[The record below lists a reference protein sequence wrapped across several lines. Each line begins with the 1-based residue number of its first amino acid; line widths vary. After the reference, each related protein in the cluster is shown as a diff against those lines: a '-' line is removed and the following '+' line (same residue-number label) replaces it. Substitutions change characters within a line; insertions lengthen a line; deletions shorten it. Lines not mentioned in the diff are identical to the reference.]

1 MKHPYKWLS
10 AIIIAVLCSSTAFAI
25 DAHTLWTKLN
35 FPDPN
40 FMQTRQLA
48 LQNPNLLEEII
59 FYSDMNGDTSGARAN
74 SLELLDECADTGR
87 ITQAHFFDLTLR
99 LYNQIGSI
107 AHPSR
112 LNSSKNHIKGVL
124 ACFGNKPNYPIS
136 QQFTGFS
143 TLMNSMSTAGLIRNN
158 GIINSLNQKIDN
170 AKKSLEKK
178 NNNAKKTAIN
188 HIEAAINELNAQR
201 GNQIT
206 EDAHKI
212 LTQYCQN
219 LITKIQ
225 KTN

>member
-1 MKHPYKWLS
+1 MQHFYKWLS
-10 AIIIAVLCSSTAFAI
+10 VIIIAILCSSTAFAI

-40 FMQTRQLA
+40 FMATRQLA

-74 SLELLDECADTGR
+74 SLELLNECAEKGV
-87 ITQAHFFDLTLR
+87 ITKSHYFDVILR

-112 LNSSKNHIKGVL
+112 LARSKGHIMGVL
-124 ACFGNKPNYPIS
+124 SCFCNESNYPIS
-136 QQFTGFS
+136 QQFTGFPA
-143 TLMNSMSTAGLIRNN
+143 LMNSMSTAGLIRNN

>member
-1 MKHPYKWLS
+1 MKHFNKWFLS
-10 AIIIAVLCSSTAFAI
+10 VVISILCSSNAFAI

-40 FMQTRQLA
+40 FMQTRRLA
-48 LQNPNLLEEII
+48 LQNPNLLENIV
-59 FYSDMNGDTSGARAN
+59 FYSDMNGDTSGARFN
-74 SLELLDECADTGR
+74 CLQLLKECGEKGI
-87 ITQAHFFDLTLR
+87 ITPAHFFDISFR
-99 LYNQIGSI
+99 LYNQMASI

-112 LNSSKNHIKGVL
+112 LNDSKNYVKGAVASFL
-124 ACFGNKPNYPIS
+124 SQEAFPIA

-201 GNQIT
+201 GNQIS

-212 LTQYCQN
+212 LSQYCQN
-219 LITKIQ
+219 LISKIQ

>member
-1 MKHPYKWLS
+1 MKYSYKYFLTTVL
-10 AIIIAVLCSSTAFAI
+10 ALLCSSSVYAI
-25 DAHTLWTKLN
+25 DAHTLWSKLN

-48 LQNPNLLEEII
+48 LQNPSLLEEIL
-59 FYSDMNGDTSGARAN
+59 FYSDMQQFSGPARAN

-112 LNSSKNHIKGVL
+112 LNSSKSHIKGVL

-158 GIINSLNQKIDN
+158 GIINSLNKKIEN

-188 HIEAAINELNAQR
+188 HIEAAVHELNAQR

-225 KTN
+225 NSN